1 MFSEILS
8 HMEGLELQTII
19 PKKGNNNLAF
29 INKGIESRFIEKNK

>member
-19 PKKGNNNLAF
+19 LKKENNNLAF
-29 INKGIESRFIEKNK
+29 INNKIVK

>member
-8 HMEGLELQTII
+8 HMEGLELQAII

-29 INKGIESRFIEKNK
+29 INKKIESRFIEKNK